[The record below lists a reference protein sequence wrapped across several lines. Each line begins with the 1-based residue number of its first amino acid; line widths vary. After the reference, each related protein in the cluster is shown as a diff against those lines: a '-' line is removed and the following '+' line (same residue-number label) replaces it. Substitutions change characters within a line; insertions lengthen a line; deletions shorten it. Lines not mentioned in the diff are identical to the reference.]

1 MICND
6 LKLKNPIKYLNRN
19 LAISESIYPNKEYEI
34 SLRTNKYVMFY
45 KIDWEDIRVNNLD
58 DFKPKIT
65 MYNIDDEI
73 NLIDTNEARD
83 DYNTMI
89 SIADR
94 HYKEICK
101 KFFKNE
107 GFRW

>member
-1 MICND
+1 MLC
-6 LKLKNPIKYLNRN
+6 
-19 LAISESIYPNKEYEI
+19 
-34 SLRTNKYVMFY
+34 FY

-101 KFFKNE
+101 NLLKMKDSDGNLDNRFVSIRENYI
-107 GFRW
+107 R

>member
-1 MICND
+1 
-6 LKLKNPIKYLNRN
+6 
-19 LAISESIYPNKEYEI
+19 
-34 SLRTNKYVMFY
+34 
-45 KIDWEDIRVNNLD
+45 
-58 DFKPKIT
+58 

-101 KFFKNE
+101 TFLNE